1 MILTTIARGS
11 SDPVQAKWT
20 SLQCHAK
27 SGQQEMEPQLTEL
40 TRPSPDCPNRY
51 CTARAHFILK
61 GVEAL

>member
-11 SDPVQAKWT
+11 SDPVQAKGT

-27 SGQQEMEPQLTEL
+27 SGQQEMEPQLKEL

-51 CTARAHFILK
+51 
-61 GVEAL
+61 